1 MYLLLSIF
9 GGILWGITTIFEKY
23 HLLKYFTA
31 FEVYSF
37 ICSIVF
43 MIFLVYLFN
52 SNVVEKVIRL
62 NNHMKLILLITVIMS
77 SLGSFLFFYTL
88 KNGIITS
95 VVPTMYSI
103 GVALPVI
110 LSYLFYNEILD
121 KYKVIGVL
129 SIVFGICLVNIN

>member
-9 GGILWGITTIFEKY
+9 GGTLWGITTILEKY

-37 ICSIVF
+37 ICSIVSI
-43 MIFLVYLFN
+43 IFLFYLFN
-52 SNVVEKVIRL
+52 SDVVEKVIKL
-62 NNHMKLILLITVIMS
+62 SKHMKLLLLITVIMS

-88 KNGIITS
+88 KNGAVS
-95 VVPTMYSI
+95 KVVPTMYSI

-110 LSYLFYNEILD
+110 LSYLFYNEIID

-129 SIVFGICLVNIN
+129 SIIIGICLVNVT

>member
-9 GGILWGITTIFEKY
+9 GGILWGITTILEKY

-43 MIFLVYLFN
+43 IIFLVYLFN

-62 NNHMKLILLITVIMS
+62 NNHMKLLLLITVIMS

-88 KNGIITS
+88 KNGSITN

-110 LSYLFYNEILD
+110 LSYLFYNEILN

>member
-9 GGILWGITTIFEKY
+9 GGILWGITTILEKY

-43 MIFLVYLFN
+43 IIFLVYLFN

-62 NNHMKLILLITVIMS
+62 NNHMKLLLLITVIMS

-88 KNGIITS
+88 KNGSITS
-95 VVPTMYSI
+95 VVPTIYSI

-129 SIVFGICLVNIN
+129 SIVFGICLVNIT